1 MNNPKDKGMRL
12 FRWFHLII
20 ITALLLTS
28 CQQVATSVVQ
38 VGATNTPPLPTE
50 TSVAAIETATAVPA
64 PTEEPVPPDECLTCH
79 ADKQRLI
86 DTADPVV
93 ESGES
98 ESKGVG

>member
-1 MNNPKDKGMRL
+1 MRL
-12 FRWFHLII
+12 FRWFNLFI

-38 VGATNTPPLPTE
+38 VGATSTPPLPTE
-50 TSVAAIETATAVPA
+50 TVVALVETATAVPA
-64 PTEEPVPPDECLTCH
+64 PTEAPVEPDECLTCH

-93 ESGES
+93 ETGEG